1 MSFANGRFRSELTED
16 ENMNPRGPLQRS
28 YPSQKMEMKR
38 LTNEKCNQN
47 KNLCVKYFNLD
58 GSCECQ
64 EHVCKQSDDG
74 SDCIYSGPLK
84 TSPNY
89 KDEVLKV
96 LEIIFKSN

>member
-16 ENMNPRGPLQRS
+16 ENMNPRGPLKRS
-28 YPSQKMEMKR
+28 YSRQKMEMKR
-38 LTNEKCNQN
+38 SVNQKCNQN
-47 KNLCVKYFNLD
+47 TNLCVKYFNLN

-84 TSPNY
+84 TRSNFE
-89 KDEVLKV
+89 KEVFKV